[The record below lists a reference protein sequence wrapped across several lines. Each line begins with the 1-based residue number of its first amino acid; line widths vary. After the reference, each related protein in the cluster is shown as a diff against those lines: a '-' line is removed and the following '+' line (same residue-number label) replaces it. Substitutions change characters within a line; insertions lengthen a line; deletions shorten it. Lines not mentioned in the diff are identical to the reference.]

1 MEPIYTAALNIISY
15 TQPSLD
21 GGLLAYAL
29 NNIVQLPTAKQAN
42 VSFYSPK
49 HTVRDHVL
57 STYARTGYAVAVT
70 SGLLWIILLLTAAVF
85 LCFQCRRKARR
96 KTGMVYLADMTSGV
110 MEANMP
116 MLVMDAAPKRSS
128 KPFYK
133 RREQLQSHWS
143 CLAVQFFL
151 FCLLT
156 VLLGTGVLL
165 GFTVSSQLHASL
177 ASPPTHEEA
186 IGRLLTSAELE
197 HVDSSKSHVFPR
209 LLRALAQVR
218 AYLSEF
224 VQNTKNHTA
233 PVVEELIRA
242 TERMQDGMTNE
253 FNALLFDKI
262 GVSEAFAQGDL
273 LGSSVISLIT
283 HSMAVVEQ
291 DTSVKAHFERFK
303 IELQTWL
310 RLINNYGPSLTD
322 GNCTDQCHL
331 LHDTFTGNLTARPD
345 SFMPPF
351 TFAIA
356 LKFVTTDRNQTAET
370 VQAQLNQ
377 GKILADKQLTETKK
391 IMAERINIPKS
402 IGDMIDERWDM
413 LGPQLGKAIQAIDQ
427 AALMV
432 TRSVAPK
439 VSSGSTIA
447 LAVGCIFWSLFLLLT
462 VGITWLLIHYHCVP
476 SKLNRH
482 DRHRVRSVASC
493 GLVLF
498 AISMSFAVILFLS
511 AGYAYS
517 EVCRYLDPGQKMV
530 TVVRHDTLKGTYTS
544 ETVFPLDSHINEF
557 LNQHWPEIEAIALRA
572 APAGNKPMPLPH
584 IRSPIY
590 AVTHNCRQNMGVLQA
605 FDAIRDFNMTS
616 LNDPEMSARFVNIGR
631 EIMMDSL
638 RSIDPNEMFPAE
650 TDEQLA
656 MAGRLDDFIV
666 NFEELRQNLPTT
678 YVSVRGTEED
688 SVNYRPYPEKAMW
701 DAWDAYRTIIYPSLT
716 AEQVQKIEFATQ
728 QVRLGLTQMAAN
740 IKTIDGHLTDLSKA
754 KKVGHVVVSL
764 QANLAKLKSLMSDKP
779 RLLEIA
785 VKLFEENI
793 AAKTPDEAAKL
804 VVTYGPK
811 LMAEVGRCRR
821 LYEATRDV
829 TESACGGVVTVMNGV
844 WFVAGWITLVGTVIS
859 IFGLLLLLH
868 KPDGMIT
875 RKFHFPTANAT
886 QPTGS
891 VRGRRHKDTAPTTN
905 DFSTQAEIG
914 QFGAHTQNHVNS
926 LQAAETGEPECGP
939 HIG

>member
-21 GGLLAYAL
+21 GGLLAYAF

-96 KTGMVYLADMTSGV
+96 KTAMVYLTDMTSGV

-143 CLAVQFFL
+143 CLAIQFFL

-165 GFTVSSQLHASL
+165 GFTVSSQLHANL

-233 PVVEELIRA
+233 PAVEELIRA
-242 TERMQDGMTNE
+242 TEQMQDGMTNE

-322 GNCTDQCHL
+322 GNCTGQCRW
-331 LHDTFTGNLTARPD
+331 LHDTFAGNLTARPD

-377 GKILADKQLTETKK
+377 GKILADKQLIETKK

-402 IGDMIDERWDM
+402 IGDMIDQRWDM
-413 LGPQLGKAIQAIDQ
+413 LGSQLGKAIQAIDQ

-439 VSSGSTIA
+439 VS
-447 LAVGCIFWSLFLLLT
+447 
-462 VGITWLLIHYHCVP
+462 
-476 SKLNRH
+476 
-482 DRHRVRSVASC
+482 
-493 GLVLF
+493 
-498 AISMSFAVILFLS
+498 S

-544 ETVFPLDSHINEF
+544 ETVFTLDSHINEF

-572 APAGNKPMPLPH
+572 TPPGSKPMPIPH
-584 IRSPIY
+584 IRSPVY
-590 AVTHNCRQNMGVLQA
+590 ALTHNCQQDMGVLQA

-716 AEQVQKIEFATQ
+716 TEQVQKIEFATQ

-740 IKTIDGHLTDLSKA
+740 IKTIDGHLTELSKA
-754 KKVGHVVVSL
+754 KKVSHVVVSL

-779 RLLEIA
+779 RLLEVA

-793 AAKTPDEAAKL
+793 AANTPDEAAKL

-829 TESACGGVVTVMNGV
+829 TESVTYDLIPTIDEDEE
-844 WFVAGWITLVGTVIS
+844 AGKILGKVS
-859 IFGLLLLLH
+859 
-868 KPDGMIT
+868 
-875 RKFHFPTANAT
+875 A
-886 QPTGS
+886 
-891 VRGRRHKDTAPTTN
+891 
-905 DFSTQAEIG
+905 
-914 QFGAHTQNHVNS
+914 
-926 LQAAETGEPECGP
+926 
-939 HIG
+939 